1 MIEFRVQD
9 QVLIRKR
16 YPTIFSGDENLD
28 KVHFEFDSSWDGY
41 TKTAVFEAGDVYH
54 KLLDDAGECF
64 IPNEVLKDAGSFR
77 IGVFGISGN
86 VVKTSQIYRCD
97 IGAGARTTSTAVPD
111 PTPDIYA
118 QIIALIDAGKVKGDP
133 GEAGVGVRSFT
144 HTGVETPSISYS
156 EQVND
161 IYRLEYTD
169 DTYSEIKIPRGC
181 RIFASTTKKEL
192 YEDPVE
198 ELTVAKKGDYLL
210 SVVTGNL
217 WCKESD
223 ENNEWQ
229 GKMCIKGAAGA
240 DGSPGAKGDKGDPGE
255 PGTDAEVTLAKIFE
269 LYDGAVAQRALQ
281 ITDAVPLKQ
290 RSGSVMGKVT
300 LQVLRSFILD
310 SVKAI
315 YNDEGYSAALPDEM
329 GADGVLALAS
339 DIPDVAGKQDKATL
353 ETDVAAAGFTK
364 NRGTYSKPSGGI
376 PKSDLAQAVQSSLGK
391 ADSALQSV
399 PNTYALKTDIPSVPT
414 NVSAFTND
422 AGYLTLETLPKY
434 DGGVE

>member
-16 YPTIFSGDENLD
+16 YPAIFSGDENLD
-28 KVHFEFDSSWDGY
+28 KVHFEFDSSWDRY

-77 IGVFGISGN
+77 IGVFGVAGN
-86 VVKTSQIYRCD
+86 VTKTSQIYRCD
-97 IGAGARTTSTAVPD
+97 IGAGARTTSTAIPD

-118 QIIALIDAGKVKGDP
+118 QIIALIDAGKVKGDT

-210 SVVTGNL
+210 SITTGNL

-229 GKMCIKGAAGA
+229 GKMCIKGATGAKGDTGA
-240 DGSPGAKGDKGDPGE
+240 DGAPGAKGDKGDTGADGAPGAKGDKGDPGEKGDKGDPGE
-255 PGTDAEVTLAKIFE
+255 PGTDAEVTLAKLAE

-310 SVKAI
+310 SVKKI

-339 DIPDVAGKQDKATL
+339 DIPED
-353 ETDVAAAGFTK
+353 FTVDEI
-364 NRGTYSKPSGGI
+364 T
-376 PKSDLAQAVQSSLGK
+376 
-391 ADSALQSV
+391 ALW
-399 PNTYALKTDIPSVPT
+399 
-414 NVSAFTND
+414 D
-422 AGYLTLETLPKY
+422 AN
-434 DGGVE
+434 